1 MHRHRPFLFAAAALA
16 LSGALA
22 HPTLTAQNKA
32 VALPGVPRFY
42 PGGIFGG
49 PLPRNWRN
57 PWRYRTK
64 PKTTTAREKRRALK
78 RRNVLRERARR

>member
-22 HPTLTAQNKA
+22 HPTLNGILGGF
-32 VALPGVPRFY
+32 LPPK
-42 PGGIFGG
+42 
-49 PLPRNWRN
+49 NWRN
-57 PWRYRTK
+57 PHRGRSK
-64 PKTTTAREKRRALK
+64 PKTTVAHEKRRALK